1 MKKITQ
7 VGLFAVL
14 VAAFSSCKDQHL
26 SSTTGWAYNDAR
38 NGGFEVPA
46 YIEQETGPGLVLI
59 EGGTFVMGQVEQDV
73 LFEHDNMPRR
83 VTISSFYMDEA
94 EVANVAYR
102 EYLHWVKRV
111 FGEDYPEVLTKALPD
126 TLVWRSKM
134 GYFDN
139 YVDNYL
145 RHPAY
150 NYYPVVGVSW
160 IQANDYCAWR
170 TDRTNEMIMVRE
182 KIMVWHPQEQL
193 AEENFNTEAYLAGQY
208 ELGLNN
214 KKKFQ
219 PVNIFTGEQR
229 KVRIEDGLLLPKF
242 RLPTE
247 AEWEYAALA
256 LVGTTD
262 PSTDREIIKEKRLY
276 PWSGSISRN
285 PNEKFKGDFLAN
297 FRRGRGDYMGS
308 AGRLN
313 DMADATAP
321 VYYYWPN
328 DFGLYHMAGNV
339 SEWVMDVYRPLSLMD
354 FDEFR
359 PFRGNVF
366 KKKLLDDE
374 GFLSEKDSL
383 GRIQYVDVTKD
394 DAAMRRNYKRA
405 NYLDNEDGDVVSSLY
420 FNDASYADSVSG
432 THAMYDYSSNTLINN
447 QARVIKGGSW
457 KDPAYW
463 MVPGTRRFLDEQS
476 STEWIGF
483 RCAMDRI
490 GPPMG
495 IAKHNR
501 YVHRAGTQYAKPDKR
516 SN

>member
-1 MKKITQ
+1 
-7 VGLFAVL
+7 
-14 VAAFSSCKDQHL
+14 
-26 SSTTGWAYNDAR
+26 
-38 NGGFEVPA
+38 
-46 YIEQETGPGLVLI
+46 
-59 EGGTFVMGQVEQDV
+59 
-73 LFEHDNMPRR
+73 
-83 VTISSFYMDEA
+83 
-94 EVANVAYR
+94 
-102 EYLHWVKRV
+102 
-111 FGEDYPEVLTKALPD
+111 
-126 TLVWRSKM
+126 
-134 GYFDN
+134 
-139 YVDNYL
+139 
-145 RHPAY
+145 
-150 NYYPVVGVSW
+150 
-160 IQANDYCAWR
+160 
-170 TDRTNEMIMVRE
+170 
-182 KIMVWHPQEQL
+182 
-193 AEENFNTEAYLAGQY
+193 
-208 ELGLNN
+208 
-214 KKKFQ
+214 
-219 PVNIFTGEQR
+219 
-229 KVRIEDGLLLPKF
+229 
-242 RLPTE
+242 
-247 AEWEYAALA
+247 
-256 LVGTTD
+256 
-262 PSTDREIIKEKRLY
+262 
-276 PWSGSISRN
+276 
-285 PNEKFKGDFLAN
+285 
-297 FRRGRGDYMGS
+297 
-308 AGRLN
+308 
-313 DMADATAP
+313 
-321 VYYYWPN
+321 
-328 DFGLYHMAGNV
+328 MAGNV

-432 THAMYDYSSNTLINN
+432 THAMYDYSASTLINN